1 MDKAIELNGV
11 NKAISAAGSQL
22 KLAAALG
29 VTQQAVSEWLR
40 QGYVPP
46 DRATEIEMQFG
57 VPRTT
62 LLSPK
67 LRAMFDTGSG
77 L

>member
-1 MDKAIELNGV
+1 MDNATSGITQAITT
-11 NKAISAAGSQL
+11 AGSQL
-22 KLAAALG
+22 KLAGALG
-29 VTQQAVSEWLR
+29 VTQQAVSEWVR

-46 DRATEIEMQFG
+46 NRATEIEMQFG